1 MKNRKQLAC
10 SLSILLFSLSSLAQ
24 ETTDATGGEAFG
36 SGGTANYSVGQVLFS
51 TVTGTTGSVSEGVQQ
66 PYELFTVGL
75 NDLGI
80 QVEITAFPNPTTDH
94 LIVST
99 KNSEVKLLELS
110 LYDKQGRRLLTEQIT
125 QEETILQLS
134 KLAPATYFLKVTDQ
148 QLNYSTIKIIKN

>member
-51 TVTGTTGSVSEGVQQ
+51 TVTGTTGIASEGVQQ

-75 NDLGI
+75 NELGI
-80 QVEITAFPNPTTDH
+80 KVEITAYPNPTSDY
-94 LIVST
+94 LIVT
-99 KNSEVKLLELS
+99 TTTPEMQLLDLS
-110 LYDKQGRRLLTEQIT
+110 LYDEQGKQLLSEQIT
-125 QEETILQLS
+125 QEETILQLD